1 MDGNIK
7 ARHILSM
14 FVEYPER
21 VYPEED
27 LTDPKK
33 KADKKGKAKKKKKE
47 KPLDYPEWGEE
58 LSNVRSTLDTMKKL
72 IAKKVDLKLADSFV
86 SEVDV
91 YIKKMTKEINYR

>member
-33 KADKKGKAKKKKKE
+33 KKKE

-58 LSNVRSTLDTMKKL
+58 LTNVRSTLDTMKKL